1 MITVKIE
8 NKPKENERISIF
20 DLDFRLNAIKIG
32 KIGNMHGDNIEIT
45 PIKKE
50 IKGNTSIYIP
60 LIVFKNSPASIYPSI
75 LFISF

>member
-8 NKPKENERISIF
+8 NKPKANERISIF

-45 PIKKE
+45 PMKKE
-50 IKGNTSIYIP
+50 INGN
-60 LIVFKNSPASIYPSI
+60 ASI
-75 LFISF
+75 ISP

>member
-1 MITVKIE
+1 MRVKIE
-8 NKPKENERISIF
+8 NKPKENKRISIF

-32 KIGNMHGDNIEIT
+32 KIGNIHGDNIEIT

-60 LIVFKNSPASIYPSI
+60 LSSFKNSFASTKPSI
-75 LFISF
+75 LPICF